1 MSGTKTIEIP
11 ELAVV
16 ALIGASGS
24 GKSTFAGKHFKPTE
38 ILSSDFFRG
47 MVSDD
52 ENDQSVSKDAFEA
65 LYYLADKRL
74 GLGRLT
80 VIDATNVQK
89 EARQGVLR
97 LSRER
102 DCHAVAIVLDMPE
115 SLCLERNQARPDRN
129 FGNHV
134 VKNQTAQLRRSLK
147 GLEKEGFRFVYVLRG
162 EAEADAV
169 EIVRKPLWN
178 NRRGEHGPFDIIG
191 DVHGCFDELC
201 RLVEALGYG
210 VDAKNCA
217 IAPHPQGRRLVFLG
231 DLCDRGPD
239 NVRVLRLVMRAVA
252 DGVAD
257 CVIGNHDFKLLKTLK
272 GRKATPSHGL
282 DRTLGELERESE
294 EFRAEVRRFLDS
306 LRSHYVFDDGKLVVA
321 HAGLIEK
328 YQGRGSGRVRE
339 FCMFGETSGETDEY
353 GLPVRAQWANDY
365 RGRALV
371 VFGHVPNPEVM
382 SLNHTVCIDT
392 GCVFGGKLTAYRYP
406 EGETTQIAAAREYYR
421 PVKPLLLQSR
431 TDDDTLNID
440 DVLHQ
445 PFISTR
451 LRQNV
456 RIRQENAMAALE
468 LMSRFAIDP
477 HWLIYLPPTMS
488 PCETS
493 RQENCLETPVEAF
506 DYYKTRGIARVVC
519 EQKHMGSRAV
529 IVLARGAEAAAK
541 RFGVRDG
548 KRGVIHTRTGRS
560 FFGDD
565 ASEAALLERLDA
577 ALNASGFWNDFQT
590 EWVCLDAE
598 LMPWSAKARQLL
610 EEQYAA
616 TGRAGR
622 SGLAAAG
629 EAVARTVERLGDAP
643 SSRQRIEPGQSSE
656 NADLRELLR
665 ACRARQEALSRYVD
679 AYRRY
684 CWDVASIDDYRIAPF
699 HLLATEGKVWN
710 GENHVTH
717 METIRRYLTG
727 SDAVFIATPYKVVD
741 TLDEASAAAG
751 ARWWEELTEAGNEGM
766 VVKPYDFIAARGKE
780 LLQPAIKCRGRE
792 YLRIIYG
799 PEYTLGDH
807 LERLKKRGLGRKR
820 ALALNEFALGME
832 SLERFVRK
840 EPLYRVH
847 ECVFG
852 VLAMESEPVDPRL

>member
-1 MSGTKTIEIP
+1 MIEIP

-24 GKSTFAGKHFKPTE
+24 GKSTFARKHFKPTE

-52 ENDQSVSKDAFEA
+52 ENDQSVSKDAFES

-97 LSRER
+97 LAREQN
-102 DCHAVAIVLDMPE
+102 CHAVAIVLDMPE
-115 SLCLERNQARPDRN
+115 SLCLERNRARPDRN
-129 FGNHV
+129 FGDHV
-134 VKNQTAQLRRSLK
+134 VKNQAAQLRRSLR
-147 GLEKEGFRFVYVLRG
+147 GLEREGFRFVFVLKG
-162 EAEADAV
+162 EAEV
-169 EIVRKPLWN
+169 EAAEIARKPLWN
-178 NRRGEHGPFDIIG
+178 NRKAEHGPFDIIG
-191 DVHGCFDELC
+191 DVHGCFEELC
-201 RLVEALGYG
+201 RLVETLGYG
-210 VDAKNCA
+210 VDARNCE
-217 IAPHPQGRRLVFLG
+217 ITPHPQGRRLVFLG

-239 NVRVLRLVMRAVA
+239 NVKVLRLVMRAVA

-257 CVIGNHDFKLLKTLK
+257 CVVGNHDFKLLRYLK
-272 GRKATPSHGL
+272 GKKVTPSHGL
-282 DRTLGELERESE
+282 DLTIGELEGESE
-294 EFRAEVRRFLDS
+294 AFRAEVRRFLDS
-306 LRSHYVFDDGKLVVA
+306 LKSHYVFDDGKLVVA

-328 YQGRGSGRVRE
+328 YQGRASGRVRE
-339 FCMFGETSGETDEY
+339 FCMFGETTGETDEY

-371 VFGHVPNPEVM
+371 VFGHVPAPDVVT
-382 SLNHTVCIDT
+382 LNHTVCIDT
-392 GCVFGGKLTAYRYP
+392 GCVFGGKLTAFRYP
-406 EGETTQIAAAREYYR
+406 EGESAQIAAAREYYR
-421 PVKPLLLQSR
+421 PARPLLSQGR
-431 TDDDTLNID
+431 ADDDTLHID

-445 PFISTR
+445 PYLSTR
-451 LRQNV
+451 LKQNV
-456 RIRQENAMAALE
+456 RIQPENAMAALE

-493 RQENCLETPVEAF
+493 RLESYLEYPAEAF
-506 DYYKTRGIARVVC
+506 EYYKTRGIGQLVC

-529 IVLARGAEAAAK
+529 IVLTRGTEIAAR
-541 RFGVRDG
+541 RFGARDG
-548 KRGVIHTRTGRS
+548 KRGVIYTRTGRS
-560 FFGDD
+560 FFADE

-577 ALNASGFWNDFQT
+577 VLTASGFWRDFQT

-598 LMPWSAKARQLL
+598 LMPWSAKAQQLL
-610 EEQYAA
+610 EDQYAA
-616 TGRAGR
+616 TGRAGC
-622 SGLAAAG
+622 SGLAAAS
-629 EAVARTVERLGDAP
+629 AAIAQAASRLGNAP
-643 SSRQRIEPGQSSE
+643 LSQQQAKPGQSSE
-656 NADLRELLR
+656 NADLRELLQT
-665 ACRARQEALSRYVD
+665 CQTRQEALLRYVE

-684 CWDVASIDDYRIAPF
+684 CWKVAAIDDYRVAPF
-699 HLLATEGKVWN
+699 HILATEGKVWN
-710 GENHVTH
+710 EENHVTH

-727 SDAVFIATPYKVVD
+727 PDAIFIATPYKVVD
-741 TLDEASAAAG
+741 TLDEASVAEG
-751 ARWWEELTEAGNEGM
+751 ALWWEELTAAGNEGM
-766 VVKPYDFIAARGKE
+766 VVKPHDFIAARGRE
-780 LLQPAIKCRGRE
+780 LFQPAIKCRGRE

-799 PEYTLGDH
+799 PEYTLGSH
-807 LERLKKRGLGRKR
+807 LARLKKRGLGRKR

-840 EPLYRVH
+840 EALYRVH